1 MLLWQLFCILLG
13 SSFFTGDVWSRSG
26 SHCRPPYLVISSLW
40 GFIGLWAL
48 VGCSCGQWLE
58 NSCSKCWKSHRNY
71 CSWRAGTPPSLHEWC
86 IFGMY
91 FLKWTNWLNSMNV
104 SSHSCELSVSV
115 TTPLSL
121 HILPNAAA
129 CSGFCEDWHWSSA
142 VPQLHI
148 FIVVGEAYKSFHGAS
163 TLPSLQWVSWTS
175 CIQLM

>member
-26 SHCRPPYLVISSLW
+26 SHCRPLYLVISSLW

-121 HILPNAAA
+121 HILPNAAE
-129 CSGFCEDWHWSSA
+129 CSGFCEDWHWALLFLSCTFSLWLGRHTNLSMA
-142 VPQLHI
+142 PQPFL
-148 FIVVGEAYKSFHGAS
+148 AYSGFPEPAAFS
-163 TLPSLQWVSWTS
+163 
-175 CIQLM
+175 